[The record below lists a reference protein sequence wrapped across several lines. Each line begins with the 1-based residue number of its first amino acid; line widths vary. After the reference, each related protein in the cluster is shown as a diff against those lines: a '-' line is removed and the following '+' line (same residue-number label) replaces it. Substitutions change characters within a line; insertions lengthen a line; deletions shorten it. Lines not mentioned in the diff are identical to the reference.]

1 MLHSL
6 RKTTHRDKSRNKK
19 YVLAKLPPSLP
30 NEVTVVVSKK
40 TRAHTH
46 KHALCTMRI
55 LLRMHVVFAHTWSQ
69 FCFTLVKMMLNTFHS
84 WLKRDL
90 RLVPSG
96 PKGKVDRG
104 LKLSEGH
111 RERATAK
118 RVWHLLE
125 RENMTHFIR
134 LIHGVNRRGTELT
147 SVNGCWPSFVATD
160 SVVTKQP
167 TAMPRIPNGVVFV
180 GKTYFPCGFVLDS
193 RGGDL

>member
-6 RKTTHRDKSRNKK
+6 RKTTHRDKSKNKK
-19 YVLAKLPPSLP
+19 YVLDKLPPSLP
-30 NEVTVVVSKK
+30 NEITVVVSKK
-40 TRAHTH
+40 THTY
-46 KHALCTMRI
+46 
-55 LLRMHVVFAHTWSQ
+55 TWSQ

-125 RENMTHFIR
+125 REHDTFH
-134 LIHGVNRRGTELT
+134 
-147 SVNGCWPSFVATD
+147 SVNSWREPSRDRTHLCEWMLTVFRGDRLRRDKTADGDAADSQRCSVCWQD
-160 SVVTKQP
+160 L
-167 TAMPRIPNGVVFV
+167 
-180 GKTYFPCGFVLDS
+180 FPLRLCFG
-193 RGGDL
+193 

>member
-69 FCFTLVKMMLNTFHS
+69 FCFTLVKTMLNTFHS

-125 RENMTHFIR
+125 REHDTFH
-134 LIHGVNRRGTELT
+134 
-147 SVNGCWPSFVATD
+147 SVNSWREPSRDRTHLCEWMLTVFRGDRLRRDKTADGDAADSQRCSVCWQD
-160 SVVTKQP
+160 L
-167 TAMPRIPNGVVFV
+167 
-180 GKTYFPCGFVLDS
+180 FPLRLCFG
-193 RGGDL
+193 